1 MEALANIASLVFMCS
16 GIYIYVLHRKLKKG
30 NFEANDAFR
39 IQQNKKKAWIA
50 LAVSFVVA
58 GVALGFTE
66 DEPEQLPPENQNA
79 IIASDNQDASDKLN
93 GDAKEKTEDSNN
105 QSPTDDQ
112 EGQLDIASK
121 DKTDDTAAASDTAGD
136 TDVQANT
143 NTTAEPEVTP
153 APAPTPEPEPEPEP
167 TPAPASNTNQEFQ
180 KAKEP
185 IKNVTSS
192 YIANSSTGKFHYAS
206 CSSVE
211 DMSNSNKVEFDSAE
225 AAKAAGYV
233 PCKRCDP
240 H

>member
-1 MEALANIASLVFMCS
+1 MEALANISSLVFMCS

-30 NFEANDAFR
+30 NFNANDAFH

-58 GVALGFTE
+58 GVAFGFTE
-66 DEPEQLPPENQNA
+66 DEPEQLPPENQSA
-79 IIASDNQDASDKLN
+79 IVAADNQDTSDKLN
-93 GDAKEKTEDSNN
+93 GDVKAKTEDSDN

-121 DKTDDTAAASDTAGD
+121 DKTDDAAAASNTAGD

-143 NTTAEPEVTP
+143 NTTAELEVTP
-153 APAPTPEPEPEPEP
+153 APAPTPEPEPEP

>member
-1 MEALANIASLVFMCS
+1 MQTLGSLASLAFMCI
-16 GIYIYVLHRKLKKG
+16 GIYIYTLHRKLKKG
-30 NFEANDAFR
+30 NFEANEAFR
-39 IQQNKKKAWIA
+39 IQQTKKKAWIA
-50 LAVSFVVA
+50 LAITFLIA
-58 GVALGFTE
+58 GVTGSLAE
-66 DEPEQLPPENQNA
+66 DKSEQLPPENQNA

-105 QSPTDDQ
+105 QSPTDNQ

-121 DKTDDTAAASDTAGD
+121 DKTDDTAATSDTAGD
-136 TDVQANT
+136 ADVQADT

-153 APAPTPEPEPEPEP
+153 APAPTPEPEPEP

-180 KAKEP
+180 KAKDP

-233 PCKRCDP
+233 PCKRCNP

>member
-30 NFEANDAFR
+30 NFEANEAFR

-136 TDVQANT
+136 TDVQANI

-153 APAPTPEPEPEPEP
+153 APAPTPEPEPEP
-167 TPAPASNTNQEFQ
+167 TPAPAPATPAQTTPPQEVNEVKQ
-180 KAKEP
+180 SSGYVGNKSSKIYHETWCDSVKKMKS
-185 IKNVTSS
+185 KNAVNFSS
-192 YIANSSTGKFHYAS
+192 K
-206 CSSVE
+206 
-211 DMSNSNKVEFDSAE
+211 E
-225 AAKAAGYV
+225 AAEKAGYRG
-233 PCKRCDP
+233 CKNCTP
-240 H
+240 